1 LDAPPAVFRDCTG
14 IAETVIGDEGLDFD
28 PDFDSDLD
36 DEAEGEVRLPWR
48 LILSGVLAAVL
59 GAMPCWVSA
68 IYRQSV
74 ARGSWH
80 V

>member
-1 LDAPPAVFRDCTG
+1 VLIEIG
-14 IAETVIGDEGLDFD
+14 IAIAIEIGPIGENLANDPAPD

-36 DEAEGEVRLPWR
+36 DETEGEVRLPWR

-74 ARGSWH
+74 ARASWH